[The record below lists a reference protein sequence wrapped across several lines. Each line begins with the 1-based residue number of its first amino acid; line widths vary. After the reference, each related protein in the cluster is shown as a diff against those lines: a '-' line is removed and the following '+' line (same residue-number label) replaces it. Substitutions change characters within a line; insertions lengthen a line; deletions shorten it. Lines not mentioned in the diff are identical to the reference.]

1 MQNLGGLESP
11 DKVDI
16 RLYAD
21 DELINSVGLA
31 QGLADSITA
40 NGWDGECII
49 GTDSREAAETVHDS
63 LTS

>member
-31 QGLADSITA
+31 QGLADSTAA
-40 NGWDGECII
+40 NG
-49 GTDSREAAETVHDS
+49 
-63 LTS
+63 